1 MGTAEGP
8 GRHEA
13 PACGHLPGDGI
24 DLGGLHGLL
33 PAQRGQDAGK
43 TPGQHGFAG
52 AGCADEQD
60 VVPACSGNDHRPA
73 GQRLT
78 ADVGEI
84 GDMVPC
90 VGRVERNRSRRR
102 DGLDAPQSVHDL
114 TGRCSGEDL
123 HLAAAGLSGFGGVLR
138 RDVERPHP
146 AGGGFQCHRQ
156 HAGHGPQAAVQRQLT
171 QKGGVLRRRF
181 QLPGG
186 RQHGQQ
192 QGQVVHRAGLA
203 DIGRG
208 EVDGDA
214 AVGPLEAQILQGRMN
229 AVAALPDG
237 RVRQADDGEGG
248 HPARDVGLDLYRE
261 AVEALEAE
269 ALEDC
274 VHGALLSARQ
284 GAAGPLKFLIC
295 AVVSISKK
303 ESLRD
308 ST

>member
-1 MGTAEGP
+1 
-8 GRHEA
+8 
-13 PACGHLPGDGI
+13 
-24 DLGGLHGLL
+24 
-33 PAQRGQDAGK
+33 
-43 TPGQHGFAG
+43 
-52 AGCADEQD
+52 
-60 VVPACSGNDHRPA
+60 
-73 GQRLT
+73 
-78 ADVGEI
+78 
-84 GDMVPC
+84 MVPC

-102 DGLDAPQSVHDL
+102 DGLDAPQSLHDL

-123 HLAAAGLSGFGGVLR
+123 HLAAAGLSGLGGVLR

-203 DIGRG
+203 DVCRG

-229 AVAALPDG
+229 AVATLPDG
-237 RVRQADDGEGG
+237 RVRQADDGKRGQPAGNIGFHRNGKAAQPVQAKAVG
-248 HPARDVGLDLYRE
+248 HRIHGVPPCMAHDLSKMPK
-261 AVEALEAE
+261 VENN
-269 ALEDC
+269 
-274 VHGALLSARQ
+274 GY
-284 GAAGPLKFLIC
+284 IC
-295 AVVSISKK
+295 HT
-303 ESLRD
+303 
-308 ST
+308 STVFSV